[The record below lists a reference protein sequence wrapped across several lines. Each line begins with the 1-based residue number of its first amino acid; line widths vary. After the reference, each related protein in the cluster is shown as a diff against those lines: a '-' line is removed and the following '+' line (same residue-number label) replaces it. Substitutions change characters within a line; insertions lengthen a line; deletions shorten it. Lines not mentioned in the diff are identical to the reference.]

1 MAKTADTIQTTT
13 APVAEVS
20 TSETTQPKT
29 VSLEAYENLYK
40 QALELDARYKR
51 LFVLYNNLLEAYLS
65 QK

>member
-1 MAKTADTIQTTT
+1 MAKTTDTIQTTT
-13 APVAEVS
+13 TPVTEVS